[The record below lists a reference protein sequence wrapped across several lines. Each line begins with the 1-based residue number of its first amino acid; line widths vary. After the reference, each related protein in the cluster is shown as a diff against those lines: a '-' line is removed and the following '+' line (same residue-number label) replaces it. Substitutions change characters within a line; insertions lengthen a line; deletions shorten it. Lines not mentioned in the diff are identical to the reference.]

1 VESRGPPAK
10 SGRAGVGVIEQSLN
24 YLLAH
29 ADEMRA
35 DLRALVELES
45 PSDDPIALRHCAAW
59 IAERARDLIGGHIRV
74 VEQPEGPHL
83 DVEFDDRSRP
93 AVLLLGHFDTVW
105 PIGTIAARPYREGD
119 GLARGPGAFDMKAGI
134 VQGLW
139 AVRSLQAVRPETL
152 ALRLLLTSDEEV
164 QSRRSRSLIEAAARD
179 ARAVLVLEPSLDGAL
194 KTSRKGVGRFEV
206 TIRGRAAHAGVD
218 PEVGRSAVDELARV
232 IGYLHG
238 LTDAKTGTTVNV
250 GVVRGGTRA
259 NVVAAEA
266 HAIVDV
272 RVKSQIEA
280 ERVASLVRGMTP
292 SRDGIEISVTG
303 DFARPPME
311 RTPQVAALFES
322 AQRLGERIGLRLREA
337 STGGGSDANF
347 CGALG
352 IPVLDGLGA
361 VGGGAHA
368 VDEYVLTECM
378 APRAALVAGLIDA
391 CLFP

>member
-1 VESRGPPAK
+1 M
-10 SGRAGVGVIEQSLN
+10 IEQSLS
-24 YLLAH
+24 YLRAH

-45 PSDDPIALRHCAAW
+45 PSDDPIALRYCAAW
-59 IAERARDLIGGHIRV
+59 IAESARDLTGGQVRV

-83 DVEFDDRSRP
+83 DIVFDGPSRP

-105 PIGTIAARPYREGD
+105 PIGTIAARPYREDD

-139 AVRSLQAVRPETL
+139 AIQALHAVRRGMP
-152 ALRLLLTSDEEV
+152 AFRFLLTSDEEL
-164 QSRRSRSLIEAAARD
+164 QSKRSRSLIEVAARD
-179 ARAVLVLEPSLDGAL
+179 ACAVLVLEPSLDGAL

-292 SRDGIEISVTG
+292 SRDGIEFDISG

-311 RTPQVAALFES
+311 RTPQVAGLFAS
-322 AQRLGERIGLRLREA
+322 AQRLGERIGLRLSEA

-347 CGALG
+347 CAALG

-368 VDEYVLTECM
+368 VDEYVVTECM

-391 CLFP
+391 CHCERWRS

>member
-1 VESRGPPAK
+1 
-10 SGRAGVGVIEQSLN
+10 VIEQSLI
-24 YLLAH
+24 YLRLH
-29 ADEMRA
+29 VDEMLA

-45 PSDDPIALRHCAAW
+45 PSDDPRALRRCAAW
-59 IAERARDLIGGHIRV
+59 IAERTRDLTGGHARV
-74 VEQPEGPHL
+74 VEQSEGPHL
-83 DVEFDDRSRP
+83 DIVLDDEARP

-105 PIGTIAARPYREGD
+105 PMGTTAARPYREDNGV
-119 GLARGPGAFDMKAGI
+119 ARGPGVFDMKAGI

-139 AVRSLQAVRPETL
+139 AIRSLQAVRPRAP

-179 ARAVLVLEPSLDGAL
+179 APAVLVLEPSLDGAL

-206 TIRGRAAHAGVD
+206 TIRGRAAHAGVE

-238 LTDAKTGTTVNV
+238 LTNVKTGTTVNV

-266 HAIVDV
+266 HAVVDV
-272 RVKSQIEA
+272 RVRSEIEA
-280 ERVASLVRGMTP
+280 ERVTSLMLGMTP
-292 SRDGIEISVTG
+292 SRDGIAIDITG

-311 RTPQVAALFES
+311 RTPQVAALFAS
-322 AQRLGERIGLRLREA
+322 AQRLGERIGLRLSEA

-347 CGALG
+347 CAALG
-352 IPVLDGLGA
+352 VPVLDGLGA

-368 VDEYVLTECM
+368 VDEYVLSECM

-391 CLFP
+391 CVVS

>member
-1 VESRGPPAK
+1 M
-10 SGRAGVGVIEQSLN
+10 IEQSLS
-24 YLLAH
+24 YLRAH

-59 IAERARDLIGGHIRV
+59 IAESARDLTGGQVRV

-83 DVEFDDRSRP
+83 DIVFDGPARA

-105 PIGTIAARPYREGD
+105 PIGTIAARPYRDDD
-119 GLARGPGAFDMKAGI
+119 GLARGPGALDMKAGI

-139 AVRSLQAVRPETL
+139 AIQALHAVRRGMP
-152 ALRLLLTSDEEV
+152 AFRFLLTSDEEL
-164 QSRRSRSLIEAAARD
+164 QSKRSRSLIEAAARD
-179 ARAVLVLEPSLDGAL
+179 ACAVLVLEPSLDGAL

-206 TIRGRAAHAGVD
+206 TIRGRAAHSGVD

-292 SRDGIEISVTG
+292 SRDGIEFDISG

-311 RTPQVAALFES
+311 RTPQVAGLFAS
-322 AQRLGERIGLRLREA
+322 AQRLGERIGLRLSEA

-347 CGALG
+347 CAALG

-368 VDEYVLTECM
+368 VDEYVVTECM

-391 CLFP
+391 CLVPSP